1 MSSQARLGNISKE
14 SRDLGYS
21 RNDTP
26 DSLICNSDLEG
37 FKLNKL
43 YIFRIYNS

>member
-14 SRDLGYS
+14 LHDLQYCW
-21 RNDTP
+21 NDTP
-26 DSLICNSDLEG
+26 DSLICNSQLKG

-43 YIFRIYNS
+43 AICF